1 MPIMNNAG
9 GSTTG
14 VTASSLLSAL
24 QAQSGTNPPPKNKKS
39 SRRVRTKKNETLASI
54 AEKNNVLYNEL
65 RGANPGVSSVYA
77 GMNVNLPRLTGA
89 QAGDNRASS
98 SIGSFTSNPS
108 AAEISAGGYI
118 PGARPGG
125 GISSPFDGVFNYE
138 RYAGIDAARRASS
151 GRNISDTIPQPDV
164 QAGFQRTGGDVS
176 LADRNKLSTEELMK
190 AYPPINIY
198 PSGAARNLAGSQF
211 NNDPV
216 SAFEYSQQATDGVR
230 RQGVLNIIENIARVD
245 ANGNP
250 DPRFLQ
256 RISGLVAPTLFSE
269 LGSYEKDLMKEDPN
283 YKFGS
288 LMSLMSNIYDIDPLG
303 NLIQK
308 GTDSNATDSLSGF
321 GGGGTFRRRGGG
333 GGGRTYDPRSG
344 GAGQNISTNMLSW
357 RIATG

>member
-1 MPIMNNAG
+1 MAIQNNAG

-14 VTASSLLSAL
+14 VTASSLLASL

-39 SRRVRTKKNETLASI
+39 SRTRRSVRTKKNETLASI

-98 SIGSFTSNPS
+98 SIGNFTSNPS

-176 LADRNKLSTEELMK
+176 LADRNKLSTAELMK
-190 AYPPINIY
+190 LYPPINIF
-198 PSGAARNLAGSQF
+198 PNAGARNLAGSQF

-230 RQGVLNIIENIARVD
+230 RQGVINLVD
-245 ANGNP
+245 NMMQGK
-250 DPRFLQ
+250 FLQ

-269 LGSYEKDLMKEDPN
+269 VGSIEISEGLERGTILN
-283 YKFGS
+283 ALS
-288 LMSLMSNIYDIDPLG
+288 QVYDIDPLG

-308 GTDSNATDSLSGF
+308 GTDPNATDSLSGF
-321 GGGGTFRRRGGG
+321 GGGGGTFRRRGGG
-333 GGGRTYDPRSG
+333 GGGGRTFDPRNSG
-344 GAGQNISTNMLSW
+344 VGQNISTNMLSW